1 MAPMYPS
8 RLILRTLAN
17 GARWATTRP
26 AREGHIRTEAS
37 PGAARRS
44 VLEERDGWY
53 IASSGFGCGRPAAVG
68 AVFLT
73 TSSFGRQ
80 DWMHLKR
87 LGTAPTRFPIEEN
100 NNADRSWDYASAH
113 HTPRGGF
120 DLTQHPKT
128 LTNRVEVWWTDLTW
142 SLQ

>member
-1 MAPMYPS
+1 MKVAPMYPS

-17 GARWATTRP
+17 GASWATTRP

-53 IASSGFGCGRPAAVG
+53 IASPV
-68 AVFLT
+68 LT

-87 LGTAPTRFPIEEN
+87 LGTAPTGFPIEETTTRTE
-100 NNADRSWDYASAH
+100 AGTIHRHITRRVAAS
-113 HTPRGGF
+113 TGPN
-120 DLTQHPKT
+120 PKT
-128 LTNRVEVWWTDLTW
+128 LTNR
-142 SLQ
+142 

>member
-17 GARWATTRP
+17 GASWATTRP

-80 DWMHLKR
+80 DWMHFKR
-87 LGTAPTRFPIEEN
+87 LGTAPTGFPIEETTTRTE
-100 NNADRSWDYASAH
+100 AGTIHRHITRRVAAS
-113 HTPRGGF
+113 TGPN
-120 DLTQHPKT
+120 PKT

>member
-1 MAPMYPS
+1 MKVAPMYPS

-53 IASSGFGCGRPAAVG
+53 IASPV
-68 AVFLT
+68 LT

-80 DWMHLKR
+80 DWMHFKR
-87 LGTAPTRFPIEEN
+87 LGTAPTGFPIEETTTRTE
-100 NNADRSWDYASAH
+100 AGTIHRHITRRVAAS
-113 HTPRGGF
+113 TGPN
-120 DLTQHPKT
+120 PKT
-128 LTNRVEVWWTDLTW
+128 LTDLTW